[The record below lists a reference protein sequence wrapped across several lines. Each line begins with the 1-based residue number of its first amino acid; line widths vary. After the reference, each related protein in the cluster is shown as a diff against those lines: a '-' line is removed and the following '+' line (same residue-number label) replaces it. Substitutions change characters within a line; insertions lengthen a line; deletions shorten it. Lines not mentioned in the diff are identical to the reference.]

1 MITNDFEK
9 LSLKKFKIKSILP
22 DATIL
27 CLGKRRCLA
36 KGTVVLMYDGT
47 LRKVEDIM
55 VGEQVMGDDDT
66 PRTVLETTNGLDKMY
81 KISHD
86 NGDHYTVNSEHVLC
100 LKNIKEDTFVDMPL
114 KEYTV
119 LDSLEQAVLHGYQK
133 INGQVQIYT
142 SPLKIEYVGV
152 DEYYGFLLDGNHR
165 FMLGNGIMTH
175 NSGKSLGKGTEI
187 LMYDGSLR
195 KVEDIRVGEQV
206 MGDDSTPR
214 NVLETHSG
222 TDKLYKVTN
231 NRGDSYVVN
240 SHHIL
245 SLIYNRKKGIRNSN
259 STKCYTVKWF
269 DKNKHKL
276 SYKDFS
282 YKNKDKDEVYNKA
295 KEFLDKVE
303 EDRIIDIPIEDYLKL
318 SNNQKRNLLGYQV
331 PITFPEKQVPIDPY
345 MIGYWLGDGTS
356 SNSDITTQDS
366 CVLYYFANN
375 LEKYNLYLDYKRI
388 YAYKISSGKGQ
399 KDNVFLKALRDL
411 NLLNNK
417 HIPMI
422 YKCNSREVRLKLL
435 AGFIDADGH
444 LNKSEFEITQ
454 CKKNERL
461 LDDIIYLARS
471 LGFSATKHIK
481 KTSWTHK
488 GEKRYGE
495 AFRININGKGIEE
508 IPTQIPRKKASPRKN
523 RVDALVSG
531 ISIEEIG
538 EGDYYGIEL
547 DGNNRYVLGNFIVTH
562 NSWLVRDIFY
572 HHRHIPSG
580 VVFSGTEEASPFF
593 SDFIPDCFI
602 HSEYDP
608 ELIESIMNRQK
619 RKIREAKNSGKSDTG
634 KMPSNNVF
642 IVLDDMLHD
651 AQNWKKEKTI
661 KNIFFNGRHYNFLFI
676 LTMQYPLGIT
686 PELRSNIDYVFIFN
700 EPSVKN
706 RRKIYDDYAG
716 MIPSFDHFC
725 NILDACTQNHECLVI
740 KTSGNSTDIRDQIF
754 WYKAEPHTRF
764 RVGHDKLWEY
774 HDDRYNRD
782 YECQADQDQ
791 EEMDKL
797 KRKFAKTRKLKVI
810 VSRQGDIVGYK
821 DDKTD

>member
-1 MITNDFEK
+1 MIDKDFEK

-36 KGTVVLMYDGT
+36 KGTIVLMYDGT
-47 LRKVEDIM
+47 LSKVEDIV
-55 VGEQVMGDDDT
+55 VGDLVMGDEST
-66 PRTVLETTNGLDKMY
+66 PRTVLETTNGIDKMY
-81 KISHD
+81 KISHN
-86 NGDHYTVNSEHVLC
+86 NGDTYTVNSEHVLC
-100 LKNIKEDTFVDMPL
+100 LKNIQTDTIIDIPL
-114 KEYTV
+114 KEYMK
-119 LDSLEQAVLHGYQK
+119 LDHNTQNILYGYQK
-133 INGQVQIYT
+133 IKGQIFT
-142 SPLKIEYVGV
+142 SPLEIEYVGR

-165 FMLGNGIMTH
+165 FLLGNGILTH
-175 NSGKSLGKGTEI
+175 NSGKSHGKGTEI
-187 LMYDGSLR
+187 LMYDGSIR
-195 KVEDIRVGEQV
+195 KVEDINVGDLV
-206 MGDDSTPR
+206 MGDNSTPR
-214 NVLETHSG
+214 TVLETHSG
-222 TDKLYKVTN
+222 IDKLYKVTN
-231 NRGDSYVVN
+231 KKGESYVVN

-245 SLIYNRKKGIRNSN
+245 SLTYTGKKIIVNRADKESYQVR
-259 STKCYTVKWF
+259 WF
-269 DKNKHKL
+269 DKHTYKLKHKT
-276 SYKDFS
+276 FS
-282 YKNKDKDEVYNKA
+282 YKNKHKDNVYNEA
-295 KEFLDKVE
+295 KHFLDTIE
-303 EDRIIDIPIEDYLKL
+303 DDRIIDIPIEDYLKL
-318 SNNQKRNLLGYQV
+318 QKKYKENLLGYQV
-331 PITFPEKQVPIDPY
+331 PIEFSEKEVPIDPY

-356 SNSDITTQDS
+356 TNSDITTQDS
-366 CVLYYFANN
+366 CVLYYFAKN
-375 LEKYNLYLDYKRI
+375 LDQYNLFLDYIRS
-388 YAYKISSGKGQ
+388 YTYKISSGVGQ
-399 KDNVFLKALRDL
+399 KNNIFLKTLRYL
-411 NLLNNK
+411 KLLNNK

-444 LNKSEFEITQ
+444 LGKRNDFEITQ
-454 CKKNERL
+454 CKKNEKL

-481 KTSWTHK
+481 KTSWSHK

-495 AFRININGKGIEE
+495 AFRIHINGKGIEE
-508 IPTQIPRKKASPRKN
+508 IPTQIPRKKPFPIKN

-531 ISIEEIG
+531 ITIEEHG
-538 EGDYYGIEL
+538 EGEYYGIEL
-547 DGNNRYVLGNFIVTH
+547 NGNNRYVLGNFIVTH

-580 VVFSGTEEASPFF
+580 VIFSGTEEASPFF

-608 ELIESIMNRQK
+608 ELIETIMNRQK
-619 RKIREAKNSGKSDTG
+619 RKIREAKMSGKSDTG
-634 KMPSNNVF
+634 KLDSNNVF

-740 KTSGNSTDIRDQIF
+740 KTSGNSTDLRDQIF
-754 WYKAEPHTRF
+754 WYKAESHKDF
-764 RVGHDKLWEY
+764 RVGHPKLWKY
-774 HDDRYNRD
+774 HSSNYNRH
-782 YECQADQDQ
+782 YEDDADIDQA
-791 EEMDKL
+791 ELDKL
-797 KRKFAKTRKLKVI
+797 KKKFAKTRKLKVI

-821 DDKTD
+821 QE